1 MSNFKR
7 IFKMK
12 RVLRILIV
20 VDFLLLI
27 TSILVGNY
35 RLMHIGVNEVLIKQ
49 MEEIHNNSMAGDDTL
64 FIKLILGL
72 IFIEIWNWQSLWHC
86 NKYSRYIYVILCI
99 ISQLTVFWSSNVLDN
114 GIGSFSIY
122 LSGMV
127 AGMIICVVFFTE
139 LKFAFNEVE
148 SQTG

>member
-27 TSILVGNY
+27 TFILVGHY

-49 MEEIHNNSMAGDDTL
+49 MEEIHNNSMAGDGTL
-64 FIKLILGL
+64 SIKLILGL
-72 IFIEIWNWQSLWHC
+72 IFIEIWNWQLLW
-86 NKYSRYIYVILCI
+86 N
-99 ISQLTVFWSSNVLDN
+99 
-114 GIGSFSIY
+114 
-122 LSGMV
+122 
-127 AGMIICVVFFTE
+127 
-139 LKFAFNEVE
+139 
-148 SQTG
+148 